1 MGVLELNENTGDRM
15 DAIIREF
22 INGNERMLANSRY
35 FLPKE
40 LGGYGVVSMDTL
52 DMCIKANWIRRW
64 MNNIFERD
72 YAECICLQ
80 GEYQEPDMVNI
91 RGRPLK
97 DNVCSNIIM
106 HRWAKYKSMFYEV
119 GKNSHEA
126 SCFGA
131 EFYYNNGRAQTTK
144 IFDIER
150 PKRNG

>member
-1 MGVLELNENTGDRM
+1 
-15 DAIIREF
+15 
-22 INGNERMLANSRY
+22 
-35 FLPKE
+35 
-40 LGGYGVVSMDTL
+40 
-52 DMCIKANWIRRW
+52 

-119 GKNSHEA
+119 RKNLHEA
-126 SCFGA
+126 SFFGA
-131 EFYYNNGRAQTTK
+131 EFYYINGRAQTTK